1 MGSHII
7 FFISSEYIL
16 DIYFLYFFIFC
27 VGTQKWITTLETQK
41 QTYFNKKI
49 QPNLKWKKIIITQLL
64 HNIKKVTSIY
74 FPFIVW

>member
-41 QTYFNKKI
+41 QTYFNKEI
-49 QPNLKWKKIIITQLL
+49 QPNLK
-64 HNIKKVTSIY
+64 
-74 FPFIVW
+74 